1 MFNTKH
7 DRKYLL
13 NNIYN
18 LLYVTTPRMLQSNL
32 KYHIIF
38 VQLLLIITFYTLLC
52 YNQKGNKLPIFDPH
66 RPITLPNLV
75 RALANIPQQKDVNK
89 KNRKRKKDKAISSN
103 LVGQGFKHFSGS
115 YLSNDYHEDDKY
127 HKDKNGGIKTMHYDP
142 PGTPIVRG
150 KLLSLKKDTAPP
162 IPARGIMKLRIN
174 KKSSRSLEKIPSLG
188 FSYVN
193 NEMLEEDEQA
203 AAWVKRNRN
212 CDLFMKR
219 VDPQVGGDTYSIHE
233 EARKADTSSHM
244 FSVHYQGCLYMP
256 NGSVW
261 DGNKLLRVRTL
272 AAIKKRKAKKRRKKE
287 RKEQRRKDRE
297 EKMRGV

>member
-1 MFNTKH
+1 MPGKRRHKNQQDKSKKNRLFNSKH
-7 DRKYLL
+7 DRD
-13 NNIYN
+13 
-18 LLYVTTPRMLQSNL
+18 
-32 KYHIIF
+32 
-38 VQLLLIITFYTLLC
+38 
-52 YNQKGNKLPIFDPH
+52 KLPVFDPH

-75 RALANIPQQKDVNK
+75 RALANIPQEKDVNRK
-89 KNRKRKKDKAISSN
+89 KRKRKSDKYISSN
-103 LVGQGFKHFSGS
+103 LVSKGYKHFSGS
-115 YLSNDYHEDDKY
+115 YLSNDYSEDNHNVSGKIP
-127 HKDKNGGIKTMHYDP
+127 NTIHYDP

-150 KLLSLKKDTAPP
+150 KLLSLKKDSAPP

-174 KKSSRSLEKIPSLG
+174 KKSSKSLEKIPSLG

-193 NEMLEEDEQA
+193 NEMLQDDEKVSE
-203 AAWVKRNRN
+203 WIRKNRN

-219 VDPQVGGDTYSIHE
+219 VDPLLEGDTYSIHE

-272 AAIKKRKAKKRRKKE
+272 AAIKKKKKKKRE
-287 RKEQRRKDRE
+287 RKQRREQKRKDRE
-297 EKMRGV
+297 MKMRNV

>member
-1 MFNTKH
+1 MQTFLPYKDIQESLKSLDNARLKNQRTEAL
-7 DRKYLL
+7 DLITSILL
-13 NNIYN
+13 F
-18 LLYVTTPRMLQSNL
+18 M
-32 KYHIIF
+32 
-38 VQLLLIITFYTLLC
+38 
-52 YNQKGNKLPIFDPH
+52 
-66 RPITLPNLV
+66 TLPFQGITDTGVLLPLFDRICTRGYDKHYNPEK
-75 RALANIPQQKDVNK
+75 IVNY
-89 KNRKRKKDKAISSN
+89 
-103 LVGQGFKHFSGS
+103 FF
-115 YLSNDYHEDDKY
+115 DKY
-127 HKDKNGGIKTMHYDP
+127 QRDVSEEERYD
-142 PGTPIVRG
+142 
-150 KLLSLKKDTAPP
+150 LLFRFIQYIERQVVLFDA
-162 IPARGIMKLRIN
+162 IEDA
-174 KKSSRSLEKIPSLG
+174 G

-193 NEMLEEDEQA
+193 NDMLEEDEQA